1 MFWQD
6 ALHEDLNRHTK
17 YSAPSAGAGDETPPN
32 PAPARRAAKP
42 WRLLT
47 GYSAKRNMTVNTISN
62 ATIEKDLDKEEEGD
76 VGLTTAPKS
85 VDSAIA
91 VQPSDSPPPMSVEVL
106 LLIITAAK
114 HYDAFLPR
122 RMILISDNIRILL

>member
-17 YSAPSAGAGDETPPN
+17 YSAPSAGTGHETPPN
-32 PAPARRAAKP
+32 PPTARRAAIP
-42 WRLLT
+42 WSKLLT
-47 GYSAKRNMTVNTISN
+47 GHNAKRNMTIEKN

-76 VGLTTAPKS
+76 VGLETATKS
-85 VDSAIA
+85 VDSAIT

-106 LLIITAAK
+106 LLIITAVK
-114 HYDAFLPR
+114 QYDVLLPR
-122 RMILISDNIRILL
+122 RITLISDNIRILL